1 MSRNSL
7 NVLADKLAE
16 KSGLSQIESEL
27 FIRKMFDVCHQGL
40 DADKMVKMRWLG
52 TFKVTSVKDRES
64 VDVNTG
70 ERILIEGRDKISFT
84 PDNILK
90 EIVNKPFAQFETVVV
105 NEGVDFDSIDKKY
118 EDSLEDEEQERE
130 QDVIRPAVDVVEPL
144 LPENAFSTESTVSG
158 VIDFLDIP
166 ETPSLDAPETP
177 SEDSNVVVIGEE
189 TAEISEETAEISEE
203 KESEVDTSVQES
215 EKVMEETMESCAET
229 VESHAETVE
238 SHAET
243 SNDLPVSDSLEE
255 PKEEVVA
262 TVSDNI
268 RKDISDDEA
277 GSDDEVDSDDEA
289 DSADESASDDE
300 SDSADES
307 DSDDESDSAD
317 ESDSDDEEEIRRRH
331 FIIPKYMVIVASI
344 TLLLLIGGF
353 GWFAFNYGQM
363 AAQRD
368 HLATQLAQYKKGKES
383 GMKLAKV
390 QSQEQILQQKA
401 RQDSLRMA
409 QASEA
414 IKAAEKADSLK
425 TIAAEKEMSEK
436 KQKSDH
442 ILLAEN
448 KKVSEKVVAEK
459 KMAEQKK
466 LDKAAEPAKVT
477 PGKYDSDPR
486 VRTGAYRIV
495 GVDQIVTVGDHQTL
509 TTLSKRYLGP
519 GMECYIEALNGTS
532 TIKSG
537 QKIKIPKLELKKKKA
552 K

>member
-1 MSRNSL
+1 MSKNSL

-40 DADKMVKMRWLG
+40 AADKMVKMRWLG

-70 ERILIEGRDKISFT
+70 ERIIIEGRDKISFT

-130 QDVIRPAVDVVEPL
+130 QEVIKPAVDVVEPL
-144 LPENAFSTESTVSG
+144 VPENSFSTESTASG

-166 ETPSLDAPETP
+166 ETL
-177 SEDSNVVVIGEE
+177 SEESNVVVIGEE
-189 TAEISEETAEISEE
+189 TAEISEE
-203 KESEVDTSVQES
+203 KESVLDTSVQES
-215 EKVMEETMESCAET
+215 EKVMEETMDSCAET
-229 VESHAETVE
+229 VESHG
-238 SHAET
+238 ET
-243 SNDLPVSDSLEE
+243 SNELPVSDSLEE
-255 PKEEVVA
+255 PKEEFA
-262 TVSDNI
+262 ANVSDNS
-268 RKDISDDEA
+268 RKDISDNEA
-277 GSDDEVDSDDEA
+277 ESDDEA
-289 DSADESASDDE
+289 
-300 SDSADES
+300 
-307 DSDDESDSAD
+307 
-317 ESDSDDEEEIRRRH
+317 EIRRRH

-368 HLATQLAQYKKGKES
+368 HLALQLAQYKEGKES
-383 GMKLAKV
+383 VMKFAKV
-390 QSQEQILQQKA
+390 KSQEQILQQKA

-414 IKAAEKADSLK
+414 VKAAEKADSLK
-425 TIAAEKEMSEK
+425 MIAAEKAMSEK
-436 KQKSDH
+436 NQKSDH
-442 ILLAEN
+442 IQLADN

-459 KMAEQKK
+459 KMADQKK
-466 LDKAAEPAKVT
+466 LDKAAEHAKVT
-477 PGKYDSDPR
+477 SGKYDSDPR

-509 TTLSKRYLGP
+509 SSLSKRYLGP
-519 GMECYIEALNGTS
+519 GMECYIEALNGNS

>member
-1 MSRNSL
+1 MSKNSL
-7 NVLADKLAE
+7 NVLAEKLVE

-40 DADKMVKMRWLG
+40 AADKMVKMRWLG

-70 ERILIEGRDKISFT
+70 ERIIIEGRDKISFT

-130 QDVIRPAVDVVEPL
+130 QEVIKPAVDVVEPL
-144 LPENAFSTESTVSG
+144 LPENSFSTESTASG

-166 ETPSLDAPETP
+166 ETPSE
-177 SEDSNVVVIGEE
+177 ESNVVVIGEE
-189 TAEISEETAEISEE
+189 TAEISEE
-203 KESEVDTSVQES
+203 KESVLDTSVQES
-215 EKVMEETMESCAET
+215 EKVMEETMDSCAET
-229 VESHAETVE
+229 VESHG
-238 SHAET
+238 ET
-243 SNDLPVSDSLEE
+243 SNELPVSDSLEE
-255 PKEEVVA
+255 PKEEFA
-262 TVSDNI
+262 ANVSDNS
-268 RKDISDDEA
+268 RKDISDNEA
-277 GSDDEVDSDDEA
+277 ESDDEA
-289 DSADESASDDE
+289 
-300 SDSADES
+300 
-307 DSDDESDSAD
+307 
-317 ESDSDDEEEIRRRH
+317 EIRRRH

-368 HLATQLAQYKKGKES
+368 HLALQLAQYKEGKES
-383 GMKLAKV
+383 VMKFAKV
-390 QSQEQILQQKA
+390 KSQEQILQQKA

-414 IKAAEKADSLK
+414 VKAAEKADSLK
-425 TIAAEKEMSEK
+425 TIAAEKAMSEK
-436 KQKSDH
+436 NQKSDH
-442 ILLAEN
+442 IQLADN

-459 KMAEQKK
+459 KMADQKK
-466 LDKAAEPAKVT
+466 LDKAAEHAKVT
-477 PGKYDSDPR
+477 SGKYDSDPR

-495 GVDQIVTVGDHQTL
+495 GVDRIVTVGDHQTL
-509 TTLSKRYLGP
+509 SSLSKRYLGP
-519 GMECYIEALNGTS
+519 GMECYIEALNGNS